1 MPDRLVPEPIR
12 DAQISPPFPEAVPAS
27 PPGPEPAPSADGL
40 PADVGLEDLRRTAKA
55 PVAWLWH
62 GYLAPGS
69 VTLLTSQWKS
79 GKTTLV
85 AVLLARLKTGG
96 QLAGRPLAAG
106 KAVVVSE
113 ESAQQWEQRSR
124 KLDFGTH
131 TRWLCRPFRGKPRLP
146 QWLALLERL
155 AALHRRHGLALVVFD
170 PLAFFLPGRDES
182 HAGTMPEALLPLQQL
197 TSRGVSVLLLHHPA
211 KRVSTAGMA
220 ARGSGALSG
229 FVDILIEM
237 DRDRRAADD
246 DRRRWL
252 RAYSR
257 YEETPRQLVSELNAE
272 GTDYGAVSD
281 VRAEAFSASW
291 QRLRMVLEDANGKLT
306 RREIL
311 AEWPED
317 FDKPNPA
324 TVWEWLQ
331 RAVAQGLVSQEGTGR
346 KNDPYRYW
354 IPGREQT
361 WHYGPPWMRKFPEL
375 QAIARFR
382 DELLRGLEEGLGGQ
396 PGSPP

>member
-1 MPDRLVPEPIR
+1 MPDPVVPDPAR
-12 DAQISPPFPEAVPAS
+12 DAELSSPSPEAAPAW
-27 PPGPEPAPSADGL
+27 PQGTQPACPADGL
-40 PADVGLEDLRRTAKA
+40 PADLGLDDLRRTAQTPA
-55 PVAWLWH
+55 AWLWQ

-85 AVLLARLKTGG
+85 ALLLARLKTGG
-96 QLAGRPLAAG
+96 EFAGRPLAAG
-106 KAVVVSE
+106 NAVIVSE
-113 ESAQQWEQRSR
+113 ESPQQWEQRSR

-155 AALHRRHGLALVVFD
+155 VALHKRYGLALVVFD
-170 PLAFFLPGRDES
+170 PLAFFLPGRDEN
-182 HAGTMPEALLPLQQL
+182 HAGTMLEALAPLHQL
-197 TSRGVSVLLLHHPA
+197 TSLGLSVLLLHHPA
-211 KRVSTAGMA
+211 KKGNPAGIA

-237 DRDRRAADD
+237 DWDRRGPDE
-246 DRRRWL
+246 DRRRRL

-257 YEETPRQLVSELNAE
+257 YEETPRQLVLELNPE
-272 GTDYGAVSD
+272 GTDYRALGD
-281 VRAEAFSASW
+281 VRVEEFSASW

-317 FDKPNPA
+317 FAKPNPA

-331 RAVAQGLVSQEGTGR
+331 KAVAQGWVCQEGTGR
-346 KNDPYRYW
+346 KNDPFRYW
-354 IPGREQT
+354 IPGQEQT
-361 WHYGPPWMRKFPEL
+361 WHYGPPWLQKFPEL
-375 QAIARFR
+375 QAIERFR
-382 DELLRGLEEGLGGQ
+382 DEFLRGLQEGLGRD
-396 PGSPP
+396 PGSPR